1 MKTKTPKPLVQTDI
15 PGLRLKGRG
24 KVRDIYDLGQEL
36 LIVAT
41 DRISTFDV
49 VLPTPIP
56 GKGEILSQMSRFW
69 FERTTS
75 IIPNHLSQT
84 AVSDVVRDAVW
95 LGRLGQR
102 AMVVKKAKP
111 LPVEAI
117 VRGYLSGSGWKE
129 YQKESSIC
137 GIKLPAGLSESAKLP
152 QPIFTPSTKASGGA
166 HDENISFEK
175 TVDLIGR
182 ELAERVRDI
191 SIRIYEESA
200 AYARSRG
207 IIIADT
213 KFEFGLLDDGLIL
226 IDELLTP
233 DSSRFWPVKGYRPG
247 RPQPSFDKQFV
258 RDWLIQYGWDK
269 SPPAP
274 ELPPEIVKKTAKKYA
289 EALKKLTKNP

>member
-1 MKTKTPKPLVQTDI
+1 MKTKTAKTLVQTDI

-56 GKGEILSQMSRFW
+56 GKGEILSKMSRFW

-75 IIPNHLSQT
+75 IIPNHLSRI

-95 LGRLGQR
+95 LERLGAR

-129 YQKESSIC
+129 YQKDGTVC
-137 GIKLPAGLSESAKLP
+137 GIELPERLTESARLP
-152 QPIFTPSTKASGGA
+152 VPIFTPSTKAKEGL

-182 ELAERVRDI
+182 ESAENIRDI

-213 KFEFGLLDDGLIL
+213 KFEFGLLNDELIL

-233 DSSRFWPVKGYRPG
+233 DSSRFWPARGYKPG
-247 RPQPSFDKQFV
+247 KSQPSYDKQFV
-258 RDWLIQYGWDK
+258 RDWLIKSGWDK
-269 SPPAP
+269 NPPAP

-289 EALKKLTKNP
+289 EALKRLTE

>member
-1 MKTKTPKPLVQTDI
+1 MKTTKTKTLVQTDI
-15 PGLRLKGRG
+15 PGLRLRGRG
-24 KVRDIYDLGQEL
+24 KVRDIYDLGGEL

-56 GKGEILSQMSRFW
+56 GKGEILSKMSRFW

-75 IIPNHLSQT
+75 IIPNHLSPT

-95 LGRLGQR
+95 LERLGAR

-129 YQKESSIC
+129 YQKDGTIC
-137 GIKLPAGLSESAKLP
+137 GIELPAGLTESARLP
-152 QPIFTPSTKASGGA
+152 VTIFTPSTKAAEGA

-182 ELAERVRDI
+182 ELAENIRDI

-200 AYARSRG
+200 AYAQSRG

-213 KFEFGLLDDGLIL
+213 KFEFGLLNDGLNL

-233 DSSRFWPVKGYRPG
+233 DSSRFWPARGYRPG
-247 RPQPSFDKQFV
+247 RSQPSYDKQFV
-258 RDWLIQYGWDK
+258 RDWLVQTGWDK
-269 SPPAP
+269 NPPAP

-289 EALKKLTKNP
+289 EALKRLTE